1 MAERKV
7 KNIAEIHSVLVQ
19 ARPSDIRLNHVS
31 RVLPS
36 PAPPAPLLRA
46 GIISAAVLLMP
57 GCTVTPDG
65 MQESDVPIEEVFPPS
80 KAVASYRQVK
90 KPVKLD
96 QSDVEAQVGGAPK
109 FAVLKK
115 WGSLATL
122 SADYGIPDR
131 PVKARV
137 TVTEMN
143 TKQNAY
149 GAYSNLRPG
158 LLGETNYVK
167 IGVHGTVYG
176 ERLMFVQDR
185 YLIIVRDLS
194 GDTDPARRTMLINF
208 GRAISDR
215 IPRDITDI
223 DLVSYLPYENRVP
236 ATERL
241 DKEDPLGMGLF
252 KSGGVTALYRIENRE
267 CKVFLADTGETSDIK
282 GLVKA
287 IHDAMEKE
295 GPVAE
300 LATGTEGYQG
310 RLFKSL
316 AMLGRRENTIF
327 GCYGTMTERE
337 MKNIMAAIDRRI
349 KPYTPPSIIE
359 KKKEDDEDK
368 KNQGPGQ
375 YGGQ

>member
-1 MAERKV
+1 M
-7 KNIAEIHSVLVQ
+7 S
-19 ARPSDIRLNHVS
+19 IRGLYCVG
-31 RVLPS
+31 
-36 PAPPAPLLRA
+36 LL
-46 GIISAAVLLMP
+46 SAAVLAMP
-57 GCTVTPDG
+57 GCTITPDG
-65 MQESDVPIEEVFPPS
+65 MQESEVPIEEVFPPS
-80 KAVASYRQVK
+80 KAVASYRQLK

-96 QSDVEAQVGGAPK
+96 QGDVEAQVGGANK

-115 WGSLATL
+115 WSSLSTL
-122 SADYGIPDR
+122 SADYGIPER
-131 PVKARV
+131 PPKARV
-137 TVTEMN
+137 TVTEMS

-167 IGVHGTVYG
+167 IGVHGTVDG

-185 YLIIVRDLS
+185 YLIVVRDLS

-241 DKEDPLGMGLF
+241 DKEDPLGLGLF

-267 CKVFLADTGETSDIK
+267 CKVFMADTTETSDIK

-287 IHDAMEKE
+287 LKDAMEKE
-295 GPVAE
+295 GPVAD
-300 LATGTEGYQG
+300 LGIGTEGYQG

-316 AMLGRRENTIF
+316 AMLGRRENTLF

-349 KPYTPPSIIE
+349 KPYVPPKIEE
-359 KKKEDDEDK
+359 KKKDDVEK
-368 KNQGPGQ
+368 KESSGPGQ
-375 YGGQ
+375 NGN

>member
-1 MAERKV
+1 MDFLHPTPLRLCWLALFV
-7 KNIAEIHSVLVQ
+7 VTWLVT
-19 ARPSDIRLNHVS
+19 
-31 RVLPS
+31 
-36 PAPPAPLLRA
+36 
-46 GIISAAVLLMP
+46 P

-65 MQESDVPIEEVFPPS
+65 VQQAEVPVEEVFPPS
-80 KAVASYRQVK
+80 KAVASYRQIK

-96 QSDVEAQVGGAPK
+96 QGDVEAQAGGAQK
-109 FAVLKK
+109 FAILKK
-115 WGSLATL
+115 WGSLSTL

-131 PVKARV
+131 PAKARV
-137 TVTEMN
+137 TVTEMGA
-143 TKQNAY
+143 KQNAY
-149 GAYSNLRPG
+149 GAYTNMRPG
-158 LLGETNYVK
+158 LLGESNYVK
-167 IGVHGTVYG
+167 IGVHGTVDG

-194 GDTDPARRTMLINF
+194 GDSDPARRTMLINF

-223 DLVSYLPYENRVP
+223 ELISYLPYENRVP

-267 CKVFLADTGETSDIK
+267 CKIFLADTGETSDIK
-282 GLVKA
+282 GLTKA
-287 IHDAMEKE
+287 IKDAMEKE

-300 LATGTEGYQG
+300 LSIGTEGYQG

-316 AMLGRRENTIF
+316 AMLGRRENTLF

-349 KPYTPPSIIE
+349 KPYVAPKVYE
-359 KKKEDDEDK
+359 KKKEDEK
-368 KNQGPGQ
+368 SVGPGPT
-375 YGGQ
+375 GGQ